1 MSLHIYNSN
10 NRSWK
15 MYTNTL
21 SSISGDDLT
30 IKPYDGKNISL
41 EVSGNN
47 AIFIKKGDISYNLSN
62 LITGTGLGTSAT
74 IVSGSDASFTNIDV
88 SGNLNP
94 LNANGSSIGLATK
107 IWKNAYISDLS
118 VSSIDLSGNL
128 NPLNANSSSLGTSLK
143 YWNNAYIRDVSVTN
157 IDVTSNLNPLNAN
170 SSSLGSLVKSWA
182 NAYIRDVSVTNLDVS
197 GNLNPLNTNVAS
209 LGLPTKIWKNAYIND
224 ISVSNIDVSGN
235 LNPLNANNSSLG
247 ASTKYWRNAYITDVS
262 VSNIDLSGDI
272 IPLIAA
278 NSSLGSLLKRWK
290 TVYADDIILNK
301 INGATYSAGGGST
314 VLTSITTNVV
324 PSTTNTYSLGST
336 TNFGII
342 TNYWNN
348 AYINNLRVVNRAQEM
363 NLAYIPSNISIP
375 FIPSQGQVLGDP
387 FTLSGTT
394 YSNTDY
400 NGYGSALNSD
410 GTIFAIASSSS
421 PALGCVRVYK
431 FNDISWQL
439 MGPIIYGTAT
449 NKIILW
455 YSYILN
461 TLQIS
466 YDGRTLATLVS
477 GSTATFGIYKYND
490 VSWNNTGYLSNG
502 RATAHGAA
510 VLSGDGNTFAM
521 SNDIA
526 GSGGIVYAWKY
537 INNVWTSIASIANTF
552 SPTFSSWAMSLG
564 ISYDG
569 NTLIGSSRI
578 YPSNA
583 DQQGY
588 ARIFKYNGTIWQ
600 QFGPVI
606 LGPRPIQEFGWA
618 ASMSYDG
625 LTVSVGGYTD
635 FRVFKYNAIDV
646 SWQLTGIFPV
656 TSGLVAYPYLSGD
669 GTIVATWYSNKA
681 FIWKYRTDSWVK
693 IVESSDGTGL
703 NGNALSA
710 DGTVYA
716 TCHSTPTFIKIH
728 KLNINGNYYGLA
740 KDAYPSLKP
749 SSSGVKA
756 VQTWTGRVSASE
768 TNYSW
773 RIVCWSPERQ
783 IFVALANDGST
794 RVMTSSNGITW
805 TGRTSSNNTNG
816 WNGVCWSPELMLFVA
831 VAYNGTTNR
840 VMTSPDGTNW
850 TGRTSANETNQW
862 RSVCWSPELGLFVA
876 VADSGTNRVMTS
888 PNGTTWTGRLSS
900 NENNEWFSVCWSPEL
915 SLFVAVAFNGTT
927 NRVMTSPNGITWTG
941 RVSSNEANT
950 WYSVCWSGKLG
961 LFAVVAETGSNKVM
975 TSPDGIT
982 WTGRVSS
989 NETNGWNGVCWSA
1002 ELGLFAAVSYNGTNR
1017 VMSSPDGINWTGRL
1031 SANETNA
1038 WVNVCWSAELGIFA
1052 AVSNTGSNR
1061 VMTSSLKCR
1070 PPTSYNVFDS
1080 TFNSIDETGKW
1091 TFQNILTQQLT
1102 VNTTVYSSDDRV
1114 KHNEVIINNGL
1125 DVIDRLTPKFYQKTL
1140 DMLDTSYNGDLSGHT
1155 WIYEAGLIAQEVL
1168 QVPDLSFAVS
1178 GGDIY
1183 DSSNNLIEKEK
1194 YTLAYNSIFAYGLA
1208 AIKELHTKVKTQE
1221 ISIMNR
1227 QTIINSLTS
1236 RIEALDSSN

>member
-47 AIFIKKGDISYNLSN
+47 AIFIKKGDTSYNLSS

-74 IVSGSDASFTNIDV
+74 IVNGSDASFTNIDV
-88 SGNLNP
+88 SGNLTP
-94 LNANGSSIGLATK
+94 LNANGSSIGLASKT
-107 IWKNAYISDLS
+107 WKNAYIRDLS

-143 YWNNAYIRDVSVTN
+143 YWSNAYIRDVSVTN
-157 IDVTSNLNPLNAN
+157 IDL
-170 SSSLGSLVKSWA
+170 
-182 NAYIRDVSVTNLDVS
+182 S
-197 GNLNPLNTNVAS
+197 GNLNPLNTNGAS
-209 LGLPTKIWKNAYIND
+209 LGLPTKIWKNAYISD
-224 ISVSNIDVSGN
+224 ISISNIDVSGN

-262 VSNIDLSGDI
+262 VSNVDLSGDL

-375 FIPSQGQVLGDP
+375 FIPSQDQILGDP

-431 FNDISWQL
+431 FNDVSWQL

-510 VLSGDGNTFAM
+510 VLSGDGITFAM

-716 TCHSTPTFIKIH
+716 TCHSTPTYIKIH
-728 KLNINGNYYGLA
+728 KLNIIGNYYGLA

-756 VQTWTGRVSASE
+756 VQTWTGRSAEFSTWRGICWSGE
-768 TNYSW
+768 LGLFVAVAEGGTNRVMTSPNGITW
-773 RIVCWSPERQ
+773 TARSAAANNGWFCVCWSPQRSL
-783 IFVALANDGST
+783 FVAGSYGGAT
-794 RVMTSSNGITW
+794 NIMTSPDGITW
-805 TGRTSSNNTNG
+805 TGRTNLPCDWVGICWSPELELFVAVASFGSVRCMTSPDGISWTGRTTSINEFRS
-816 WNGVCWSPELMLFVA
+816 VCWSPELMLFVA
-831 VAYNGTTNR
+831 VAASGGIAITSPNGITWTDRSLLQANYWYSVCWSPQLSLFVAVSLNGTNR
-840 VMTSPDGTNW
+840 VTTSPDGINW
-850 TGRTSANETNQW
+850 TLRTAAQANSW
-862 RSVCWSPELGLFVA
+862 ISVCWSPELELFVA
-876 VADSGTNRVMTS
+876 VGYDGTN
-888 PNGTTWTGRLSS
+888 N
-900 NENNEWFSVCWSPEL
+900 
-915 SLFVAVAFNGTT
+915 
-927 NRVMTSPNGITWTG
+927 VMTSPNGITWTS
-941 RVSSNEANT
+941 RLAAELNT
-950 WYSVCWSGKLG
+950 WYSVCWS
-961 LFAVVAETGSNKVM
+961 
-975 TSPDGIT
+975 P
-982 WTGRVSS
+982 
-989 NETNGWNGVCWSA
+989 
-1002 ELGLFAAVSYNGTNR
+1002 
-1017 VMSSPDGINWTGRL
+1017 
-1031 SANETNA
+1031 
-1038 WVNVCWSAELGIFA
+1038 ELGIFA
-1052 AVSNTGSNR
+1052 AVSGNGSNR
-1061 VMTSSLKCR
+1061 VMTSSLKGR

-1102 VNTTVYSSDDRV
+1102 VNTTPYYSDDRV

-1208 AIKELHTKVKTQE
+1208 AIKELHTKIKTQE